1 MKKKKHSQIIELLED
16 KNVMSIHDLALALD
30 CTEMTIR
37 RNLDELQEMN
47 FVKRE
52 RGYATLL
59 TAAKPTEYLEQSG
72 EHAAEKR
79 AIAQAALTYIKEGN
93 VICLDSG
100 TTTQQLALALPKNM
114 RLSLITPSLEA
125 AVALADHPDIQVMLP
140 GGQMHHRN
148 RSILIEDPDEM
159 HRFSADIAF
168 ISCRAFRIPGGAF
181 EHSQTLTATKKAL
194 AAIAAKRILL
204 LDHSKWGV
212 SSLCSSIR
220 LEDLDVIITDT
231 EAPSEAVREAASRG
245 IEIILVRAS
254 DGEIEEHLQSK
265 AH

>member
-1 MKKKKHSQIIELLED
+1 MRKKKHSQIIELLEN
-16 KNVMSIHDLALALD
+16 KNVMSIRELAQALD

-52 RGYATLL
+52 RGYAALL
-59 TAAKPTEYLEQSG
+59 GAAKPTEYVEQSG

-79 AIAQAALTYIKEGN
+79 AIARAALQYIKEGQ

-100 TTTQQLALALPKNM
+100 TTTQQLALALPKDL
-114 RLSLITPSLEA
+114 RLSRITPSLEA

-148 RSILIEDPDEM
+148 RSILTADPDEM
-159 HRFSADIAF
+159 RRFSADIAF

-181 EHSQTLTATKKAL
+181 EHSQTMTATKKAL
-194 AAIAAKRILL
+194 ASIAAKRILL

-212 SSLCSSIR
+212 SSLCSSVK
-220 LEDLDVIITDT
+220 LEDLDVIITDAAAPADAVE
-231 EAPSEAVREAASRG
+231 EARRSG
-245 IEIILVRAS
+245 IEVVLA
-254 DGEIEEHLQSK
+254 QT
-265 AH
+265 